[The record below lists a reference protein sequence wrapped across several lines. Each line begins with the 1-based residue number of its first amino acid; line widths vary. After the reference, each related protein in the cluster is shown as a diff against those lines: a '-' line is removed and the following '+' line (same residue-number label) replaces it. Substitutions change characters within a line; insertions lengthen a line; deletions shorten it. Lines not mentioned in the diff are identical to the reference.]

1 MRSLIRCW
9 TTLVRSAGVSLWWC
23 NVDILAVPSTV
34 TDAIEAGNIAHALT
48 VSFRTGKPVLF
59 DEQNQPILA

>member
-1 MRSLIRCW
+1 MRLRIRSW
-9 TTLVRSAGVSLWWC
+9 TTQVSSDTALWWRI
-23 NVDILAVPSTV
+23 VYISAVPSTV

-59 DEQNQPILA
+59 DEENQPILA